1 MASALPC
8 DPECPGGLPFCSYS
22 SQMRPRPGLGGG
34 RHRRPPVLLRP
45 RGLAQGCAARRAP
58 RCRHPLPCWGGGLL
72 PGAMQGGWWY
82 EVQGYK
88 EKKGGRGGGGLSVSL
103 KMPGRPKP
111 HEAAAKPAKKGKG
124 GGGMSLGDYEALLQ
138 QYKTRQQTDDMEE
151 GV

>member
-1 MASALPC
+1 MRKGSR
-8 DPECPGGLPFCSYS
+8 ESGGS
-22 SQMRPRPGLGGG
+22 R
-34 RHRRPPVLLRP
+34 
-45 RGLAQGCAARRAP
+45 
-58 RCRHPLPCWGGGLL
+58 
-72 PGAMQGGWWY
+72 
-82 EVQGYK
+82 
-88 EKKGGRGGGGLSVSL
+88 KGGRGGGGLSVSL